1 MKLAVA
7 GPREA
12 GRRASFLLDRT
23 GETVLHVTDW
33 SFLLRLAF
41 LFSPKAFVGVSIL
54 FSLRPDFLYRFRAAL
69 ITILGSEC
77 FQCFSLEVEEMQ
89 ERDGRSPSWIFYL
102 CVLVP
107 FFKGGAKNLTVKSIL
122 WRGSA
127 YRFLPCP
134 FTVKLKKDQK
144 KLEEEGHACLQSV
157 GRGVWPNVASC
168 LACGSRGEF
177 IYLV

>member
-54 FSLRPDFLYRFRAAL
+54 FSLRPDFLYCFRAAL
-69 ITILGSEC
+69 IPILGSEC
-77 FQCFSLEVEEMQ
+77 FSSYLEVEEMQ
-89 ERDGRSPSWIFYL
+89 ERDGRSPSWVFCL

-107 FFKGGAKNLTVKSIL
+107 FS
-122 WRGSA
+122 R
-127 YRFLPCP
+127 
-134 FTVKLKKDQK
+134 
-144 KLEEEGHACLQSV
+144 EGQ
-157 GRGVWPNVASC
+157 RT
-168 LACGSRGEF
+168 
-177 IYLV
+177 

>member
-1 MKLAVA
+1 MWIVPKTIFIKYYFGQKGIIQIRFSKAPELRFVLQVLKLDGSFFPKGFCWGFNFVFTTSGFPLLLQSGSHTYLGFRMLLILSGGGGDA
-7 GPREA
+7 RE
-12 GRRASFLLDRT
+12 RRKIPLVGLL
-23 GETVLHVTDW
+23 
-33 SFLLRLAF
+33 
-41 LFSPKAFVGVSIL
+41 
-54 FSLRPDFLYRFRAAL
+54 SLC
-69 ITILGSEC
+69 SC
-77 FQCFSLEVEEMQ
+77 SL
-89 ERDGRSPSWIFYL
+89 
-102 CVLVP
+102 
-107 FFKGGAKNLTVKSIL
+107 FKGGAQNLTVKSIL